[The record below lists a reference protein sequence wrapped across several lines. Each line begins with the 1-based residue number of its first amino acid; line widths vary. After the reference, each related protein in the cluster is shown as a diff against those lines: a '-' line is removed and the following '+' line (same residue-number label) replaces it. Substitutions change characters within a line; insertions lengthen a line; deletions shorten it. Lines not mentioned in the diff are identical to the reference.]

1 MPLTSGTKLGPYE
14 IVAPLG
20 AGGMGEVY
28 RAHDTRLD
36 RDVAIKVLSGHFVS
50 SPSLKERF
58 DREARTISQLS
69 HPNICRLY
77 DVGSQDGSDYL
88 VMECLEGETLAD
100 RLNRGPLPVEE
111 VLRYGTQIA
120 DALDKAHQQGVIH
133 RDLKPG
139 NIMLTKSGAKVLD
152 FGLAKQAQAKTTN
165 SSALTAMTSGK
176 ALTVEGTIVGTFQYM
191 APEQIEGA
199 EADTRTDIFAL
210 GCLLYEMAT
219 GKRAFAGKT
228 QASVIASILATE
240 PPPLSQVAPMTPP
253 ALERLVRS
261 CMAKE
266 REDRIQSAHDVKLQL
281 QWIAEAG
288 SQAGI
293 PAPVVARRRVS
304 HRIAWA
310 IAAIAAAAAIAFAIG
325 FFLRAPVAPRP
336 LRVSIL
342 PPDQHSFD
350 PLSIALSPDGTKLA
364 FVATVAGASPQL
376 WVRPLDS
383 TAAQPLAG
391 TDDASSP
398 FWSPDSRDL
407 GFFAEGKLRIIDAS
421 GGAVQTLADAPQSRG
436 GTWGANGIILYTP
449 SPTSPL
455 LRIPAAGGTPSQAE
469 KNTSEA
475 DSFALAASPRW
486 PAFLPDGRHFIFFR
500 FARDNPGRRGDIH
513 LGSLDSQQ
521 DTTLVSADGRGQ
533 FASGHLVFVRDGNLM
548 TQRFDDKRLKLAGD
562 PVPIAEQI
570 RGNDVGAA
578 AFSLSNDGKLIFAG
592 GQSTSLDLAWY
603 DRSGKK
609 GEVIDT
615 GTFQDVH
622 ISPDGKRVSAARAD
636 AGGHLEIYIYDLARG
651 TKSQF
656 SFSQSRDDD
665 PVWSPDGNT
674 MVFDSGRSGK
684 IDLYTRPANG
694 ARSEELL
701 YHDDLNKYPSSWSS
715 DGKYIAYE
723 TLDSSH
729 FDVWILPMF
738 GDRKPYPFLKEKYN
752 TRFPVFSPDAKW
764 IAYTSYEA
772 GHAQVYVVAFPT
784 PGGRFLV
791 GDGFGPVW
799 GRNGKEILYTDD
811 HSRVASVEVTAHG
824 DSVEL
829 GKPQI
834 LFPTQPIGPG
844 LFEVSS
850 DGNRFLMMQAPV
862 QNSPSLTVVV
872 NWLQEPK
879 KIEIGL
885 TLYYILRKR
894 LIYRR

>member
-1 MPLTSGTKLGPYE
+1 MSIASGKKFGPYE
-14 IVAPLG
+14 IISPLG

-28 RAHDTRLD
+28 RARDTRLD

-50 SPSLKERF
+50 TPSLKERF

-100 RLNRGPLPVEE
+100 RLVRGPLPVEE
-111 VLRYGTQIA
+111 VLRYGAEIA

-139 NIMLTKSGAKVLD
+139 NIMLTKAGAKVLD
-152 FGLAKQAQAKTTN
+152 FGLAKQAQATN
-165 SSALTAMTSGK
+165 ASASVLTAMTAGK
-176 ALTVEGTIVGTFQYM
+176 PLTVEGTIVGTYQYM

-199 EADTRTDIFAL
+199 EADTRSDIFAL
-210 GCLLYEMAT
+210 GCVLYEMTT

-240 PPPLSQVAPMTPP
+240 PTPLSRLAPMTPP

-281 QWIAEAG
+281 DWIAEAG
-288 SQAGI
+288 SQAGV
-293 PAPVVARRRVS
+293 PAPVVARRRIS
-304 HRIAWA
+304 QKLAW
-310 IAAIAAAAAIAFAIG
+310 IVAAMAAAAAIAFAIG
-325 FFLRAPVAPRP
+325 FVLRAPVPAKP

-342 PPDQHSFD
+342 PPEQHAFD
-350 PLSIALSPDGTKLA
+350 PMSIALSPDGTKLA
-364 FVATVAGASPQL
+364 FVATLAGSAPQL

-391 TDDASSP
+391 TDDAGLP
-398 FWSPDSRDL
+398 FWSPDSRSL
-407 GFFAEGKLRIIDAS
+407 GFFAQGKLRIIDAS
-421 GGAVQTLADAPQSRG
+421 GGAVQTLADAAQARG
-436 GTWGANGIILYTP
+436 GAWGSSGNILYTP
-449 SPTSPL
+449 NPTLPM
-455 LRIPAAGGTPSQAE
+455 LRIAAAGGAPSQATGQE
-469 KNTSEA
+469 KA
-475 DSFALAASPRW
+475 DSFALAGSPRW

-500 FARDNPGRRGDIH
+500 FARNDPGGRGDIH
-513 LGSLDSQQ
+513 LGALDSPQ
-521 DTTLVSADGRGQ
+521 DTLLVRSDGRGQ
-533 FASGHLVFVRDGNLM
+533 YANGHLVFLRDGNLM
-548 TQRFDDKRLKLAGD
+548 AQRFDEKKLKLVGD
-562 PVPIAEQI
+562 PVPIAEQV
-570 RGNDVGAA
+570 RGNDTGGA
-578 AFSLSNDGKLIFAG
+578 AFSLSNDGKLVFAG

-609 GEVIDT
+609 ADIIDT
-615 GTFQDVH
+615 GTFQDAH
-622 ISPDGKRVSAARAD
+622 ISPDGKKVSAARAD
-636 AGGHLEIYIYDLARG
+636 AGGHLEIYIYDLVRG

-674 MVFDSGRSGK
+674 IVFDSGRNGK

-694 ARSEELL
+694 ARQEELL
-701 YHDDLNKYPSSWSS
+701 YHDDVDKYPSSWSS
-715 DGKYIAYE
+715 DGKFLAFE
-723 TLDSSH
+723 VLTNGH
-729 FDVWILPMF
+729 FDVWVMPMS
-738 GDRKPYPFLKEKYN
+738 GDRKPYPFIKEQYN
-752 TRFPVFSPDAKW
+752 VRFPVFSPDAKW
-764 IAYTSYEA
+764 MAYTSYEA
-772 GHAQVYVVAFPT
+772 GRAQVYVVAFPK
-784 PGGRFLV
+784 PGGKFLV

-799 GRNGKEILYTDD
+799 GRAGKEILFVDD
-811 HSRVASVEVTAHG
+811 HSRIASVEVTAHG

-834 LFPTQPIGPG
+834 LFPTQPVGPG
-844 LFEVSS
+844 LFEASA

-862 QNSPSLTVVV
+862 QNSPSLTLVV
-872 NWLQEPK
+872 NWPQELK
-879 KIEIGL
+879 K
-885 TLYYILRKR
+885 
-894 LIYRR
+894 

>member
-1 MPLTSGTKLGPYE
+1 MAITSGTKFGPYE
-14 IVAPLG
+14 ILSPLG

-28 RAHDTRLD
+28 RARDTRLD

-50 SPSLKERF
+50 TPSLKERF
-58 DREARTISQLS
+58 EREARTISQLS

-111 VLRYGTQIA
+111 VLRYGAQVA

-139 NIMLTKSGAKVLD
+139 NIMLTKAGAKVLD
-152 FGLAKQAQAKTTN
+152 FGLAKQAQAT
-165 SSALTAMTSGK
+165 SASASVLTAMTAGK
-176 ALTVEGTIVGTFQYM
+176 PLTVEGTIVGTYQYM
-191 APEQIEGA
+191 APEQIEGS
-199 EADTRTDIFAL
+199 EADTRSDIFAL
-210 GCLLYEMAT
+210 GCVLYEMAT

-240 PPPLSQVAPMTPP
+240 PAPLSRVAPMTPP

-281 QWIAEAG
+281 DWIAEAG

-304 HRIAWA
+304 QRLAWA
-310 IAAIAAAAAIAFAIG
+310 IAALAAAAAIAFAIG
-325 FFLRAPVAPRP
+325 FILRAPVPAHP

-350 PLSIALSPDGTKLA
+350 PMSIALSLDGTKLA
-364 FVATVAGASPQL
+364 FVATVAGATPQL

-391 TDDASSP
+391 TDDASFP
-398 FWSPDSRDL
+398 FWSPDSRSL
-407 GFFAEGKLRIIDAS
+407 GFFAQGKLRIIDAS
-421 GGAVQTLADAPQSRG
+421 GGAVQTLADAPQPRG
-436 GTWGANGIILYTP
+436 AAWGADGTILFTP
-449 SPTSPL
+449 SPTSAL
-455 LRIPAAGGTPSQAE
+455 LRIPAAGGTPSQAIGQE
-469 KNTSEA
+469 KA
-475 DSFALAASPRW
+475 DSFALAGSPRW
-486 PAFLPDGRHFIFFR
+486 PAFLPDGRYFIFFR
-500 FARDNPGRRGDIH
+500 FASDSRGGPRGNIH
-513 LGSLDSQQ
+513 LGALDSQQ
-521 DTTLVSADGRGQ
+521 DTILVATDDRGQ
-533 FASGHLVFVRDGNLM
+533 YASGHLAFVRDGNLM
-548 TQRFDDKRLKLAGD
+548 TQSFDEKKLKLAGN
-562 PVPIAEQI
+562 PVPIAEQV
-570 RGNDVGAA
+570 RGNDLGAA

-592 GQSTSLDLAWY
+592 GQSTTLDLAWY

-609 GEVIDT
+609 GDIIDS
-615 GTFQDVH
+615 GTFQDAH

-636 AGGHLEIYIYDLARG
+636 AGGHLEIYIYDLVRG

-674 MVFDSGRSGK
+674 IVFDSGRSGK

-694 ARSEELL
+694 ARQEELL
-701 YHDDLNKYPSSWSS
+701 YHDDLDKYPSSWSS

-723 TLDSSH
+723 GLSNGH
-729 FDVWILPMF
+729 FDLWVMPMF
-738 GDRKPYPFLKEKYN
+738 GDRKPYPFLQEKYN
-752 TRFPVFSPDAKW
+752 IRYPVFSPDAKW

-772 GHAQVYVVAFPT
+772 GHGQVYVVAFPK
-784 PGGRFLV
+784 PGGKFLV
-791 GDGFGPVW
+791 GDGIGPVW
-799 GRNGKEILYTDD
+799 SRNGKEILYVDD
-811 HSRVASVEVTAHG
+811 HSRIASVEATAHG

-834 LFPTQPIGPG
+834 LFPTQPVGPG
-844 LFEVSS
+844 LFEVSP
-850 DGNRFLMMQAPV
+850 DGNRFLMMQAPP
-862 QNSPSLTVVV
+862 QNSPSLTLVV
-872 NWLQEPK
+872 NWPQEPK
-879 KIEIGL
+879 K
-885 TLYYILRKR
+885 
-894 LIYRR
+894 